1 MDINWHEIFVPSSSI
16 AEIAIRGTVIYLM
29 LFLTMRFLPRRT
41 IGSMS
46 ASDLLIV
53 VLIAD
58 AVQNGMSN
66 DYKSV
71 TEGLVL
77 AATIVGWATFIDW
90 LDFRFPH
97 WHIASGK
104 EIPVVDHGKILH
116 EKLDGQFMTE
126 DELLSQ
132 LRMHGQASPA
142 HVRNA
147 YLEGDGHI
155 SVILESGEALLP
167 PTKRLA

>member
-1 MDINWHEIFVPSSSI
+1 MGIDWQQIFVPSGSVL
-16 AEIAIRGTVIYLM
+16 EIMIRGTVIYLV

-41 IGSMS
+41 IGGMS

-71 TEGLVL
+71 TEGIVL
-77 AATIVGWATFIDW
+77 AATIIGWATFIDW
-90 LDFRFPH
+90 LDFKFPH
-97 WHIASGK
+97 WHIASGT
-104 EIPVVDHGKILH
+104 EVAVLERGKIL
-116 EKLDGQFMTE
+116 KDRLDSQFMTE

-132 LRMHGQASPA
+132 LRMHGQDSPA
-142 HVRNA
+142 TVKKA

-155 SVILESGEALLP
+155 SVILNSGERVEP
-167 PTKRLA
+167 PKKRLT